1 MEQWEAFLAAPLD
14 SVHHCGT
21 VQTDRTDQM
30 AAAWG
35 AVFRFL
41 LVDEAWSVCSTFAI
55 LGCIRVLFSRIPGL
69 RFVIISESGNGSAF
83 SVPEAV
89 VNVSCFLSHIS
100 GLSSPRRLSCRCASF
115 CTIQDL
121 LPARPVST
129 SVSCMTNLAVCRHFH
144 FVFGSSRALAGFGSC
159 RFGALCVAAWH
170 ERIAHSVFKV
180 TVNKSDSAKSD
191 RSHQNQIRS

>member
-1 MEQWEAFLAAPLD
+1 MWNG
-14 SVHHCGT
+14 S
-21 VQTDRTDQM
+21 DRSDGSNGSSM
-30 AAAWG
+30 G
-35 AVFRFL
+35 RSFRFL

-115 CTIQDL
+115 CTTQDL

-129 SVSCMTNLAVCRHFH
+129 SVSCMTNLAVCRHFI
-144 FVFGSSRALAGFGSC
+144 SSFPFRVWEFSC
-159 RFGALCVAAWH
+159 SCGIRELSFRSPVYSCVAWTHYAF
-170 ERIAHSVFKV
+170 SVQG
-180 TVNKSDSAKSD
+180 D
-191 RSHQNQIRS
+191 RQQAR